1 MPVSLRSGRGTGRPW
16 GHDRVGGRDAA
27 GRDALNQ
34 DGVAR
39 REGTSKSSAFVQAA
53 AVSLPPWPRSRA
65 RLESSAVPQPTSLV
79 GHALFVLFVIALDL
93 ASVGA
98 AFTLPALL
106 RYAPGALFGA
116 AASQSGSITLALAVL
131 LWVAFLSA
139 REAYAPA
146 VLVSVGDQALRIAS
160 VAIPAWVLTH
170 LIGFVTKTAIPF
182 ESRLAAGLSL
192 PAVFLALWAT
202 RLGLVRPLASR
213 VYPRLSRGSVLVI
226 GDSERTQALA
236 DEIHDRDARARDV
249 VTIPLSGTA
258 VADLTSCIAAN
269 GVGEVII
276 EPSGSGLDSVLDLAF
291 AALDE
296 RAEVRVL
303 SSRFR
308 LLGASSSEDP
318 DMPVLRFRRAD
329 LTGPEGVLRRAIDL
343 VGASVGLVLLAPL
356 LFAIAVAVRCSSPG
370 PALFRQE
377 RVGHRGRRFT
387 MLKFRTM
394 TDGNDPAM
402 HREYL
407 RSYIREGAP
416 ALVAE
421 DGTRI
426 YKLAQD
432 PRVTPI
438 GRWLRAL
445 SLDELPQLW
454 NVVRGEMSLVGPRP
468 CLPYEWDLYRPW
480 QRRRLDVKPGCT
492 GLWQVTARSR
502 VSFEDMVILDL
513 HYAHHGSVASDLWLI
528 AQTVP
533 AMLRGRGGY

>member
-1 MPVSLRSGRGTGRPW
+1 LAEAP
-16 GHDRVGGRDAA
+16 
-27 GRDALNQ
+27 
-34 DGVAR
+34 
-39 REGTSKSSAFVQAA
+39 
-53 AVSLPPWPRSRA
+53 AVSLSPWPRSRA
-65 RLESSAVPQPTSLV
+65 RLESPSVPEPTSFRR
-79 GHALFVLFVIALDL
+79 HTIFVLFVIALDL
-93 ASVGA
+93 VA
-98 AFTLPALL
+98 AGSAFALAAL
-106 RYAPGALFGA
+106 TRYAPSALFVA
-116 AASQSGSITLALAVL
+116 AATRSGSITLALAAVL
-131 LWVAFLSA
+131 WIAFLSA
-139 REAYAPA
+139 REAYTPA
-146 VLVSVGDQALRIAS
+146 ILVSVGSQALRIAS
-160 VAIPAWVLTH
+160 VVIPAWVLTH
-170 LIGFVTKTAIPF
+170 LIAFLTKTAVPF
-182 ESRLAAGLSL
+182 ESRLVAGLSL
-192 PAVFLALWAT
+192 PAALLALWAM
-202 RLGLVRPLASR
+202 RLGWVRPLAAR

-236 DEIHDRDARARDV
+236 DEIHDQDARGRDV
-249 VTIPLSGTA
+249 VTLPLSGTTA
-258 VADLTSCIAAN
+258 ADLTHCVAAN

-276 EPSGSGLDSVLDLAF
+276 EPSGGGLDPVLDLAF

-303 SSRFR
+303 SRRFR
-308 LLGASSSEDP
+308 LLGSARVSACEDAEV
-318 DMPVLRFRRAD
+318 PVLRFRRAD
-329 LTGPEGVLRRAIDL
+329 LAGPEGLLRRAIDI
-343 VGASVGLVLLAPL
+343 VGAVLGLILLAPL
-356 LFAIAVAVRCSSPG
+356 LFAIAVAVRRTSPG

-377 RVGHRGRRFT
+377 RVGFRGHRFT

-394 TDGNDPAM
+394 TDGNDPAA

-407 RSYIREGAP
+407 RRYIRDGAP
-416 ALVAE
+416 AVVAE
-421 DGTRI
+421 DGTRV
-426 YKLAQD
+426 YKLARD

-438 GRWLRAL
+438 GSWLRSL

-454 NVVRGEMSLVGPRP
+454 NVLLGEMSLVGPRP

>member
-1 MPVSLRSGRGTGRPW
+1 LSPW
-16 GHDRVGGRDAA
+16 H
-27 GRDALNQ
+27 
-34 DGVAR
+34 
-39 REGTSKSSAFVQAA
+39 SS
-53 AVSLPPWPRSRA
+53 PT
-65 RLESSAVPQPTSLV
+65 RLESRSVPEPTSFSR
-79 GHALFVLFVIALDL
+79 HALFVLFVLVLDL
-93 ASVGA
+93 AAVGA
-98 AFTLPALL
+98 AFALAALTRYPWSALL
-106 RYAPGALFGA
+106 GA
-116 AASQSGSITLALAVL
+116 ALSLSGSVTLALSGL
-131 LWVAFLSA
+131 LWIAFLSA
-139 REAYAPA
+139 REAYTPA
-146 VLVSVGDQALRIAS
+146 VLVSAGSQALRITS
-160 VAIPAWVLTH
+160 VAVLAWMLTH
-170 LIGFVTKTAIPF
+170 LIAFLTKASIPF
-182 ESRLAAGLSL
+182 ESRLVAGLSL
-192 PAVFLALWAT
+192 PAALLALWTA
-202 RLGLVRPLASR
+202 RLCLVRPLAAR

-226 GDSERTQALA
+226 GDSERTHALA
-236 DEIHDRDARARDV
+236 DEIHDRDARGRDV
-249 VTIPLSGTA
+249 VTLPLSGTTP
-258 VADLTSCIAAN
+258 ADLTRCIAAN

-276 EPSGSGLDSVLDLAF
+276 EPEGSGLDAVLDLAF

-308 LLGASSSEDP
+308 MLGSSRSSAAEGSE
-318 DMPVLRFRRAD
+318 MPVLRFRRAD
-329 LTGPEGVLRRAIDL
+329 LTGPESVLRRAIDI
-343 VGASVGLVLLAPL
+343 VGSAVGLVLLGPL
-356 LFAIAVAVRCSSPG
+356 LVAIAVVVRCSSPG

-377 RVGHRGRRFT
+377 RVGFRGRRFT

-394 TDGNDPAM
+394 ADGNDPAA
-402 HREYL
+402 HRDYL
-407 RSYIREGAP
+407 RSYIRDGAP
-416 ALVAE
+416 AAVAG

-426 YKLAQD
+426 FKLARD

-454 NVVRGEMSLVGPRP
+454 NVLRGEMSLVGPRP
-468 CLPYEWDLYRPW
+468 FLSYEWDLYRPW

>member
-1 MPVSLRSGRGTGRPW
+1 
-16 GHDRVGGRDAA
+16 
-27 GRDALNQ
+27 
-34 DGVAR
+34 
-39 REGTSKSSAFVQAA
+39 
-53 AVSLPPWPRSRA
+53 
-65 RLESSAVPQPTSLV
+65 
-79 GHALFVLFVIALDL
+79 
-93 ASVGA
+93 
-98 AFTLPALL
+98 
-106 RYAPGALFGA
+106 
-116 AASQSGSITLALAVL
+116 
-131 LWVAFLSA
+131 
-139 REAYAPA
+139 
-146 VLVSVGDQALRIAS
+146 
-160 VAIPAWVLTH
+160 VLTH
-170 LIGFVTKTAIPF
+170 LIAFLTKTAVPF
-182 ESRLAAGLSL
+182 ESRLVAGLSL
-192 PAVFLALWAT
+192 PAVLLALWAT
-202 RLGLVRPLASR
+202 RLALVRLVATR
-213 VYPRLSRGSVLVI
+213 VYPRVARGSVLVI
-226 GDSERTQALA
+226 GDSERIQRFA
-236 DEIHDRDARARDV
+236 DEIHDRDPRQRDFA
-249 VTIPLSGTA
+249 TLPLRGTTPT
-258 VADLTSCIAAN
+258 DLMRSVAAN

-308 LLGASSSEDP
+308 MLSGGRASEDAE
-318 DMPVLRFRRAD
+318 MPVLRFRRAD
-329 LTGPEGVLRRAIDL
+329 LAGPEAVLRRAIDL
-343 VGASVGLVLLAPL
+343 VGSALGLVLLAPIL
-356 LFAIAVAVRCSSPG
+356 ASIAVAVRCTSPG

-394 TDGNDPAM
+394 ADGNDPAK

-407 RSYIREGAP
+407 ESYIREGAP
-416 ALVAE
+416 ASVSE

-438 GRWLRAL
+438 GRWLRSL

-454 NVVRGEMSLVGPRP
+454 NVFHGEMSLVGPRP

-502 VSFEDMVILDL
+502 VSFEDMVLLDL

>member
-1 MPVSLRSGRGTGRPW
+1 MGGR
-16 GHDRVGGRDAA
+16 DRVGGRDAA

-34 DGVAR
+34 EGVAR
-39 REGTSKSSAFVQAA
+39 REGSPSVSTFGEAP
-53 AVSLPPWPRSRA
+53 AVSAAPWA
-65 RLESSAVPQPTSLV
+65 RTDSHSHLESRSIPKPTSFTS
-79 GHALFVLFVIALDL
+79 HALFLLLVIALDL
-93 ASVGA
+93 AAIAA
-98 AFTLPALL
+98 AFTLAALL
-106 RYAPGALFGA
+106 RYTPSALLA
-116 AASQSGSITLALAVL
+116 AASTASGLTTIALASL
-131 LWVAFLSA
+131 LWFAFLSA
-139 REAYAPA
+139 CEAYAPA
-146 VLVSVGDQALRIAS
+146 VLVSGWSQALRITSAGL
-160 VAIPAWVLTH
+160 PAWVFTH
-170 LIGFVTKTAIPF
+170 LIAFLTKTAVPF
-182 ESRLAAGLSL
+182 ESRLVAGLSL
-192 PAVFLALWAT
+192 PAVLLALWVT
-202 RLGLVRPLASR
+202 RLTLVRALAIR
-213 VYPRLSRGSVLVI
+213 IYPRVSRGSVLVI
-226 GDSERTQALA
+226 GDSERIQRIA
-236 DEIHDRDARARDV
+236 DEIHDRDARERDFA
-249 VTIPLSGTA
+249 TLPLRGTTPT
-258 VADLTSCIAAN
+258 DLMSCVAAN

-276 EPSGSGLDSVLDLAF
+276 EPSGSGLESVLDLAF

-303 SSRFR
+303 SSQFR
-308 LLGASSSEDP
+308 MLGNGRAEDVE
-318 DMPVLRFRRAD
+318 MPVLRFRRAD
-329 LTGPEGVLRRAIDL
+329 LAGPEAVLRRAIDI
-343 VGASVGLVLLAPL
+343 VGSAVGLVLLAPIL
-356 LFAIAVAVRCSSPG
+356 AAIAVAVRCSSPG

-377 RVGHRGRRFT
+377 RVGLRGRRFT

-394 TDGNDPAM
+394 ADGNDPAK

-407 RSYIREGAP
+407 QSYIREGAP
-416 ALVAE
+416 ASVSE

-438 GRWLRAL
+438 GRWLRSL

-454 NVVRGEMSLVGPRP
+454 NVLRGEMSLVGPRP

-502 VSFEDMVILDL
+502 VSFEDMVLLDL